1 MKTRTLVLSS
11 LPILVLVLLL
21 WRSNRPLPPVPDQ
34 QTAQPA
40 PSSAA
45 TAAAAKPKPT
55 GASGALATLPAPAP
69 SPAVIIP
76 RETNN
81 TLIAHQSLP
90 GNSPKLRVPG
100 AAIAATVTL
109 DGKPLS
115 LGVNQLGQFPRL
127 YVAPNALIPVTLH
140 YPNAQPGER
149 VLAAAMDGGRFANS
163 QTGIPLLLDPAGT
176 ASFAF
181 QVTGMPGT
189 HRVHV
194 SKGRDVKVLDFWV
207 GPENAFVKR

>member
-1 MKTRTLVLSS
+1 MKPRTLLLSA
-11 LPILVLVLLL
+11 IAVIALVLLM
-21 WRSNRPLPPVPDQ
+21 WRSNRPPPPVADQ
-34 QTAQPA
+34 LTAKPA
-40 PSSAA
+40 PSSVVA
-45 TAAAAKPKPT
+45 TAKPKPT
-55 GASGALATLPAPAP
+55 GASGALASLPAPTP
-69 SPAVIIP
+69 SAAVIIP

-81 TLIAHQSLP
+81 TLIARQSLP

-100 AAIAATVTL
+100 VAVTATVTL
-109 DGKPLS
+109 DGKPLA

-140 YPNAQPGER
+140 YPNALPGER

-163 QTGIPLLLDPAGT
+163 QTGIPLLLDAAGT

>member
-1 MKTRTLVLSS
+1 MKPKTLLLSAVAVLA
-11 LPILVLVLLL
+11 LVLLM
-21 WRSNRPLPPVPDQ
+21 WRSNRPAPPGPDQ
-34 QTAQPA
+34 QTAKPT
-40 PSSAA
+40 PSSA
-45 TAAAAKPKPT
+45 TMAAAKPKPT
-55 GASGALATLPAPAP
+55 GAGGALATLPAPAP

-100 AAIAATVTL
+100 APISATVTL
-109 DGKPLS
+109 DGKPLT

-207 GPENAFVKR
+207 GPDNAFVKR

>member
-1 MKTRTLVLSS
+1 MKPRTLFLSAVAVLA
-11 LPILVLVLLL
+11 LVLLM
-21 WRSNRPLPPVPDQ
+21 WRSNRPAPPVPDQ
-34 QTAQPA
+34 QTAKPT
-40 PSSAA
+40 PSSP
-45 TAAAAKPKPT
+45 TAAARPKPT
-55 GASGALATLPAPAP
+55 GASGTLATRPAPVP

-100 AAIAATVTL
+100 APIAATVTL
-109 DGKPLS
+109 DGKPLT